1 MITKI
6 HMTHVVRVFLLIT
19 SDERNRIECVYNS
32 ITRDNRDIDRVYISV
47 THDGFQMRIF
57 HCVSDYGARQ

>member
-1 MITKI
+1 MIAKV

-19 SDERNRIECVYNS
+19 RDERNRVECVFDSAAYVK
-32 ITRDNRDIDRVYISV
+32 RDIDRVFVSA
-47 THDGFQMRIF
+47 THDGFSMRIF